1 MYRDANFIFIDVTHR
16 RYSTVERR
24 AKCLAGPQ
32 YASIPEDCAISRLIF
47 TELGLEDPDRLY
59 VAARDN
65 CVLHQESL
73 ILELHPD
80 GSGRGILWPLLT
92 VTQGGLI
99 MACLPLVDSTAT
111 SRPPLSNQVSI
122 CQGIAFLS
130 GLQAFMSAGSKALEP
145 DILAARLDLL
155 PTILLNICPLGTP
168 VDTPHSAIFPFLA
181 VPTPT
186 GSQKQP
192 AWKAGFHKGRSTV
205 SVSVTET
212 VRSMQYG
219 NQNKQDLWDVYGT
232 VVCKVRHWVMI

>member
-32 YASIPEDCAISRLIF
+32 YASIPEDCVISRLIF